1 MYASPLLKLAMAAP
15 YNPNQ
20 QAYPSQGQVAYLP
33 QTAYGGYPP
42 HEPAAS
48 AQYRP
53 LPVVGYNLQQGYS
66 PQPQSN
72 PAQGPPPAYDYKV
85 DQPAYNYPVQVTN
98 ASVVVAAQPTAATAT
113 TARLSPP
120 EKDYSGIAICALLFS
135 MCTVIV
141 CGMSLICLS
150 LSIPALIL
158 SIEAMGT
165 RGSSQ
170 RNNAGISI
178 VLNVIAVICTVVLL
192 VAVVTPVAVTLSP
205 RTCSAYYSSSYSTYC
220 LPHSYRTRGSCTYYT
235 SYDGSSGYCPSSA
248 PTRFCPS
255 YYSYTYSTYCTS
267 SVYSTRGS
275 CYYYSDSGGYCPS
288 SSSTSFLACPSY
300 YSDAYSTSCTTSSY
314 YTQDICYYYGTRLR
328 YCPT

>member
-1 MYASPLLKLAMAAP
+1 MAIP

-20 QAYPSQGQVAYLP
+20 QAYPPQGQAAYLP
-33 QTAYGGYPP
+33 QTAYGYPP
-42 HEPAAS
+42 QEQVAS

-53 LPVVGYNLQQGYS
+53 LPVVGYLQQGYP

-85 DQPAYNYPVQVTN
+85 DQPAYNYPLQVTN
-98 ASVVVAAQPTAATAT
+98 PSVVVAAQPTAATAT

-135 MCTVIV
+135 MCTMIV
-141 CGMSLICLS
+141 CGMSLICLF

-158 SIEAMGT
+158 SVVAMGT

-192 VAVVTPVAVTLSP
+192 VAVVTPVAVTFSP

-220 LPHSYRTRGSCTYYT
+220 LPNSYRSRSSCSYYP
-235 SYDGSSGYCPSSA
+235 SYYGSSGYCPSSST
-248 PTRFCPS
+248 PYRTCPS
-255 YYSYTYSTYCTS
+255 YYSYSYSTYCRS

-275 CYYYSDSGGYCPS
+275 CYYYSSGSGYCPS
-288 SSSTSFLACPSY
+288 SSTPYRTCPSY
-300 YSDAYSTSCTTSSY
+300 YSSAYSTSCTASSY
-314 YTQDICYYYGTRLR
+314 STRYSCSYYGSR